1 MSDKIILNRAARDIR
16 ESPELLPI
24 SQVKLTGKDEEG
36 NEVVFTA
43 GTTSGRTL
51 EVEVPWATQAMA
63 DSILSKVRGYEYKPF
78 TADGAILDPAAELGD
93 AIRVGG
99 VYSVIAST
107 ETTFS
112 PIMSSTVSAP
122 EDSQIDHEIPY
133 YDKQEREQK
142 RYQAE
147 TYERIEGVNSSLSS
161 KIEQTDS
168 SIKLMVSENY
178 YTKTD
183 VKGKIEEAN
192 KYTDGREVEIKKEF
206 MSELALT
213 AQSITATVA
222 ESVSKY
228 VIPAGIDV
236 SYYGYGDPPKIDD
249 VEDGDI
255 YLDQD
260 SGQLWVWQYVES
272 LGYRKW
278 MRLRDSNNNVVPP
291 LNLITDNLGSQIEQT
306 ASSITST
313 VASSVSKYL
322 IPGNLTF
329 QFYGYGPPENI
340 EGAVNGNLYL
350 DQSTGYY
357 YQFSGGAWGED
368 PVNATP
374 LGLITDNLSSEI
386 VQTAT
391 EIKSTVAAATQKY
404 ENPNP
409 NSIPIS
415 YYGFGDPED
424 AGIENPSAG
433 QYYLDQ
439 TTGKYYKYNGS
450 TWGYNGTF
458 PLVTDNIRS
467 EIVQTA
473 NEIKS
478 TIAGSI
484 SQYDTTGYDDI
495 EFYDFGSP
503 SSELAAGNNGKYYL
517 DQETGDIYKSNGT
530 SWIWQET
537 LPLISNGFESMI
549 QQTMSE
555 ITLSVTSNANGS
567 YITLKSGDIE
577 VSSEAVNLHV
587 KSVNVDGD
595 ITADAVVANAK
606 ITSPSIYGG
615 TFYNSNGS
623 ASLKVDYD
631 LIFNSRFTSDED
643 YDAFLIRDDAGSVE
657 MSMYGDNIL
666 TYDAG
671 NIRIISPRDWRF
683 LGTIKF
689 TGTVDLSDAT
699 VIMPEE

>member
-36 NEVVFTA
+36 NEVVFTS

-51 EVEVPWATQAMA
+51 EVNVPWATQEMA
-63 DSILSKVRGYEYKPF
+63 DSILSKVWGYEYKPY

-93 AIRVGG
+93 AIRAGD

-147 TYERIEGVNSSLSS
+147 TYERIESAKASFEVTANSITQWV
-161 KIEQTDS
+161 KNDYE
-168 SIKLMVSENY
+168 
-178 YTKTD
+178 TKTD
-183 VKGKIEEAN
+183 AETTKVNLETTITTTAEGIRADVKETYQTISDATTQTTNLETLINTTAEGITQTVSETYELKTDADTKLTDAKSYADDAVETASVTITEA
-192 KYTDGREVEIKKEF
+192 YQ
-206 MSELALT
+206 SE
-213 AQSITATVA
+213 
-222 ESVSKY
+222 
-228 VIPAGIDV
+228 
-236 SYYGYGDPPKIDD
+236 
-249 VEDGDI
+249 
-255 YLDQD
+255 
-260 SGQLWVWQYVES
+260 
-272 LGYRKW
+272 
-278 MRLRDSNNNVVPP
+278 
-291 LNLITDNLGSQIEQT
+291 IEQT
-306 ASSITST
+306 ARSIR
-313 VASSVSKYL
+313 
-322 IPGNLTF
+322 
-329 QFYGYGPPENI
+329 
-340 EGAVNGNLYL
+340 
-350 DQSTGYY
+350 
-357 YQFSGGAWGED
+357 
-368 PVNATP
+368 
-374 LGLITDNLSSEI
+374 
-386 VQTAT
+386 
-391 EIKSTVAAATQKY
+391 STVAAATQKY

-409 NSIPIS
+409 NDITIS
-415 YYGFGDPED
+415 YYGFGDPQD
-424 AGIENPSAG
+424 AGIENPSKN

-439 TTGKYYKYNGS
+439 TTGNYWKYNGTRWNKS
-450 TWGYNGTF
+450 GTF

-473 NEIKS
+473 SEIKS

-503 SSELAAGNNGKYYL
+503 SSELAVGNNGKYYL

-530 SWIWQET
+530 RWTWQET

-549 QQTMSE
+549 QQTMSA
-555 ITLSVTSNANGS
+555 ITLSVQSDSNGS
-567 YITLKSGDIE
+567 TITLTSGNVS
-577 VSSEAVNLHV
+577 VSSETVNLHV
-587 KSVNVDGD
+587 DAANIDGA
-595 ITADAVVANAK
+595 ITAKYVAAEAT

-623 ASLKVDYD
+623 ASLEVGYD

-657 MSMYGDNIL
+657 MSMYGDHIL
-666 TYDAG
+666 TYDVG
-671 NIRIISPRDWRF
+671 NRRITSPRDWRF